1 MSNDTFRDYLNNK
14 LGSIDSHVSELI
26 PDTAELRA
34 MRVNN
39 PELYRDFIDRW
50 LTTIDDHI
58 VDIINGGGIHPGPI
72 PPTPTIYDY
81 YYENINCR
89 TNASYNEDR
98 SILNIYDTYPILRSG
113 NTRNWEILLNY
124 ESLQTDSSERA
135 PLGINQGSNLPALEI
150 YQCGINSDTV
160 FFHRR
165 IDGTT
170 VSKDIII
177 YNGNINNKDL
187 IIRRI
192 GTTLD
197 ILVDNIVVHT
207 ITTFSPSVDSNTKN
221 INVGFYSSPT
231 TNYYFVGI
239 INKFGF
245 RWL

>member
-50 LTTIDDHI
+50 LTTIDGHI
-58 VDIINGGGIHPGPI
+58 VDIINGGGIHPGPV
-72 PPTPTIYDY
+72 PPTPSIYDY

-89 TNASYNEDR
+89 TNFSGANQDR
-98 SILNIYDTYPILRSG
+98 SILNIYDTYPILRSS
-113 NTRNWEILLNY
+113 NTRNWEILINY
-124 ESLQTDSSERA
+124 ESLQTESSEHS
-135 PLGINQGSNLPALEI
+135 PVGINQGSNMPAFEL
-150 YQCGINSDTV
+150 YQYGINSDTG

-170 VSKDIII
+170 TSKNVII
-177 YNGNINNKDL
+177 YNGNIDNKDI

-197 ILVDNIVVHT
+197 ILIDNIVVHT
-207 ITTFSPSVDSNTKN
+207 IPTFLPLANTNTKN
-221 INVGFYSSPT
+221 INVGFYSGTS
-231 TNYYFVGI
+231 NYYFVGV